1 MATPFRFGVGGRLGS
16 GKQWMSWVAIQ
27 DVTGALMHALRT
39 DTMRGPMN
47 VVAPNPVRNE
57 QMTEALSHELH
68 RPALLPVPRA
78 ALKIVLGEM
87 AEEAVLAS
95 QRVVPG
101 ALRAAG
107 YAFELPSLEQALA
120 AIL

>member
-1 MATPFRFGVGGRLGS
+1 MYSLTND
-16 GKQWMSWVAIQ
+16 AI
-27 DVTGALMHALRT
+27 
-39 DTMRGPMN
+39 RGPMN

-95 QRVVPG
+95 QRVVPS
-101 ALRAAG
+101 ALQAAG
-107 YAFELPSLEQALA
+107 YAFTLPLLEQALA